1 MYGSYIVLISLIYR
15 SYIVDIPFM
24 MLIFSMLGYLLCFIA
39 AKLLILRLICNY
51 RAAKGCYGK
60 Q

>member
-39 AKLLILRLICNY
+39 TKLLILRRIYNY
-51 RAAKGCYGK
+51 
-60 Q
+60 